1 MKISRLTPKDFD
13 QFHTLRL
20 ESLENCPEEFATEAG
35 AWKNT
40 PRETI
45 NRFLVSSE
53 EETDSPI
60 LGAWQDD
67 VLIGLVGAKRNLRP
81 SVRHKSTLWGW
92 YVTPAHR
99 RQGAG
104 LALMDAVV
112 NLLKEDPELRLI
124 RAVVTVTSEA
134 ALSLL
139 EKQGFQVYGQEPEAK
154 RLDDKFFD
162 QVYVWLPLR

>member
-1 MKISRLTPKDFD
+1 MKITRLTPKDYD
-13 QFHTLRL
+13 QFYALRL
-20 ESLENCPEEFATEAG
+20 ESLENCPEEFATDAD
-35 AWKNT
+35 AWKNA

-45 NRFLVSSE
+45 SNMLVSSE
-53 EETDSPI
+53 EGTNAPI
-60 LGAWQDD
+60 LGAWQGD
-67 VLIGLVGAKRNLRP
+67 VLIGLIGANRNLRP

-99 RQGAG
+99 RQGTG
-104 LALMDAVV
+104 LALLDAVV
-112 NLLKEDPELRLI
+112 SVLKDESELRLI

-139 EKQGFQVYGQEPEAK
+139 EKQGFEVYGQEPEAK
-154 RLDDKFFD
+154 QFNNKFFD